1 MRLTRIVATLGPA
14 SFDEEILKKLILSGV
29 DVFRLN
35 FSHGTHES
43 HRGAVETVRRLS
55 LELNRPVGILQ
66 DLCGPKIRVGQM
78 SDDIIILAD
87 GEETVITYDDIIGT
101 AARFSCSY
109 KSLAQDAQIN
119 NRILLNDGLL
129 ELVVTAIEG
138 GNVRCKVIHG
148 GALRSHK
155 GMNLPG
161 MKLSTPAVT
170 EKDID
175 DLKAGLDMG
184 VDFVGLSF
192 VRQAADLDPVKELVS
207 AHPHKPKI
215 IAKIEKPEA
224 LENFDSILHAADG
237 IMIARGDLGVEL
249 PVEQLPAIQQD
260 LIYRSNQADKIVI
273 TATQM
278 LESMI
283 NNPVPTRAEVTDVA
297 VAIIQGTD
305 AVMLSGESAAGSYP
319 IEAVQM
325 MCKIA
330 VETEKSLKKNHDYW
344 NWRHIKETHP
354 AGVATSDAAY
364 RMCDDLNAKGIV
376 AHTTTGQTALF
387 LSKSRPF
394 APIVAVTGHRNVAR
408 QMRLYWGVEPVY
420 NGTIH
425 SNSDVRCFANE
436 YFKEHEHPDGCNS
449 IIIMT
454 SRPFGQI
461 NHTNGVEIMELEGE

>member
-14 SFDEEILKKLILSGV
+14 SFDEEVLRQLITSGV

-43 HRGAVETVRRLS
+43 HRAALETVRSLC
-55 LELNRPVGILQ
+55 LELDRPVGILQ
-66 DLCGPKIRVGQM
+66 DLCGPKIRVGKM
-78 SDDIIILAD
+78 SDGKIMLAD
-87 GEETVITYDDIIGT
+87 GEETVIVYNDVVGT
-101 AARFSCSY
+101 ANAFSCSY
-109 KSLAQDAQIN
+109 KSLARDAEEDDH
-119 NRILLNDGLL
+119 ILLNDGLL
-129 ELVVTAIEG
+129 ELKVIAIEG
-138 GNVRCKVIHG
+138 NDVRCKVIHG
-148 GALRSHK
+148 GILRSNK

-161 MKLSTPAVT
+161 MKLSTPSVT
-170 EKDID
+170 AKDLD

-192 VRQAADLDPVKELVS
+192 VREASDLTPVKELIAS
-207 AHPHKPKI
+207 HSQKPKI

-224 LENFDSILHAADG
+224 LNNFDSILQAADG

-249 PVEQLPAIQQD
+249 PVEQLPAIQEE
-260 LIYRSNQADKIVI
+260 LIYKANCAGKIVI

-283 NNPVPTRAEVTDVA
+283 NNPVPTRAEVTDVS
-297 VAIIQGTD
+297 VAISQGTD

-319 IEAVQM
+319 VEAVEM

-330 VETEKSLKKNHDYW
+330 VETEKSLKRNHDNW
-344 NWRHIKETHP
+344 NWRNLKRNHP
-354 AGVATSDAAY
+354 FGEATSDAAY
-364 RMCDDLNAKGIV
+364 RMCEDLDAKGIV
-376 AHTTTGQTALF
+376 AHTTTGQTALY

-394 APIVAVTGHRNVAR
+394 APIVALTSNRKVAR

-420 NGTIH
+420 NGNIH
-425 SNSDVRCFANE
+425 SNSDVRKFAIK
-436 YFKEHEHPDGCNS
+436 YYTRDKHAKSGDS

-461 NHTNGVEIMELEGE
+461 NHTNGVEILKIKE

>member
-55 LELNRPVGILQ
+55 LELEHPVGILQ
-66 DLCGPKIRVGQM
+66 DLCGPKIRVGIM
-78 SDDIIILAD
+78 TDDIIILAE
-87 GEETVITYDDIIGT
+87 GEETVISHDDIIGT
-101 AARFSCSY
+101 ATRFSCSY
-109 KSLAQDAQIN
+109 KNLARDAEVN

-138 GNVRCKVIHG
+138 NNVRCRVIHG

-161 MKLSTPAVT
+161 MKLSTPSVT

-192 VRQAADLDPVKELVS
+192 VREAADLDPVKEIIS
-207 AHPHKPKI
+207 AHSHKPKI

-224 LENFDSILHAADG
+224 LENFDTILAAADG
-237 IMIARGDLGVEL
+237 IMVARGDLGVEL
-249 PVEQLPAIQQD
+249 AVEQLPAIQED
-260 LIYRSNQADKIVI
+260 LIYRSNQAGKIVI

-283 NNPVPTRAEVTDVA
+283 NNPVPTRAEVTDVS
-297 VAIIQGTD
+297 VAICQGTD

-319 IEAVQM
+319 VEAVQM

-330 VETEKSLKKNHDYW
+330 VETEKSLKKNHDNW
-344 NWRHIKETHP
+344 NWRQIKKVHP
-354 AGVATSDAAY
+354 AGEATSDAAY
-364 RMCDDLNAKGIV
+364 RMCEDLNSKGIV

-387 LSKSRPF
+387 LSKSRAF
-394 APIVAVTGHRNVAR
+394 APIVAITSHRNIAR

-420 NGTIH
+420 NGNIH
-425 SNSDVRCFANE
+425 SNSDVRAFAKK
-436 YFKEHEHPDGCNS
+436 YFKKHVHPEGNNN
-449 IIIMT
+449 IIVMT

-461 NHTNGVEIMELEGE
+461 NHTNGVEIMELKED